1 MISIQQLRRI
11 VQITPICQPILL
23 QGPHGIG
30 KSEILKSIFE
40 EDGYTIIPL
49 FLGQAADAGDL
60 IGLPNRLTLRSK
72 DGQAIVDDLG
82 RERVVT
88 DYAPPPWWPFDMS
101 GKYIIFL
108 DEVNRGK
115 PEMMQ
120 CIMDLTLNRRLNGR
134 ALPPNTR
141 IIGAMNPIKDGY
153 YQVEEL
159 DPAFLDRWNVYE
171 LLPTKEE
178 WLEWAEAAGIHPL
191 VTGFISKYKDFLDPP
206 SAAKHSTQEVLPSRR
221 SWERVSDILNGTPEL
236 ESDPDTLFFVLG
248 GIIGTIANSAI
259 IKYLKERKTA
269 VSGDDIIERWS
280 EKIETAIKGMSV
292 ADTGHLNTQI
302 ALYFKDNLSE
312 LKKKDN
318 SEKLHKC
325 ISNLKKYLDT
335 VNKEIMA
342 EFFGRLAKESK
353 SGAVWPRL
361 IVGTD
366 PTLADQLLKQ
376 MR

>member
-11 VQITPICQPILL
+11 VQITPKRQPILL

-40 EDGYTIIPL
+40 ADGYTIIPL

-88 DYAPPPWWPFDMS
+88 DYAPPPWWPFEMS

-134 ALPPNTR
+134 ALPPDTR

-178 WLEWAEAAGIHPL
+178 WLEWAESAGIHPL

-236 ESDPDTLFFVLG
+236 ENDQDTLFFVLE

-259 IKYLKERKTA
+259 IKYMKERKTA
-269 VSGDDIIERWS
+269 VSGEDIIEKWS
-280 EKIETAIKGMSV
+280 DKIETTIKGMSV
-292 ADTGHLNTQI
+292 ADTGHLNNQI

-353 SGAVWPRL
+353 SGQVWPRL